1 MDTAEQMVTA
11 LRDQGLRITAAR
23 RAVCRILA
31 DSQGEHLTAADIYDR
46 TSAIDDLTVDQST
59 VYRTL
64 ETLEES
70 GLVQHTHMG
79 HGALVYHLA
88 AEPPHQHL
96 VCAGCGRTMAVPE
109 AELSSFFTAIA
120 AATGFVPDPTHV
132 ALSGLCP
139 DCAEPRSGSSPR

>member
-1 MDTAEQMVTA
+1 MVDTADKMVQA

-23 RAVCRILA
+23 RAICTILA
-31 DSQGEHLTAADIYDR
+31 DSHAEHLTAADIFDR
-46 TSAIDDLTVDQST
+46 ADAIAELSVDQST

-64 ETLEES
+64 ETLEDS

-88 AEPPHQHL
+88 DDPPHQHL
-96 VCAGCGRTMAVPE
+96 VCADCGRTMAVPE
-109 AELSSFFTAIA
+109 AELASFFTGITE
-120 AATGFVPDPTHV
+120 ATGFVPDPSHV

-139 DCAEPRSGSSPR
+139 ECAAASL